1 MSRRSKSTPI
11 FCYQANGGDCKNK
24 VWKRRNFICPLGHGE
39 VEVSWG
45 DVEIEVLPGDFGDIF
60 DSIFKKASLS
70 PIAQMESA
78 RSEDLATRKFL
89 ALSEELVEEVQRQLA
104 NDRSPEVRQ
113 YLAQNPSLV
122 REIQEQLANDGYPSV
137 RASLAQNPS
146 LVREIQ
152 EQLASSED
160 VEIRQYL
167 AMNPSL
173 TEKVHKQ
180 LANDVDP
187 LVGKILRL
195 KIA

>member
-45 DVEIEVLPGDFGDIF
+45 DVEIEVLPGDFDDIF

-78 RSEDLATRKFL
+78 RSEDITTRKFL

-113 YLAQNPSLV
+113 Y
-122 REIQEQLANDGYPSV
+122 
-137 RASLAQNPS
+137 LAQNPS